1 MPTDAGTV
9 LAASARRS
17 LQAAM
22 TEGVG
27 VLRSRDSMATTL
39 GVLEAVG
46 ATTSSDPHTASW
58 ETTNLHAVATV
69 LTANAKMRKETR
81 GSHWRED
88 FPDTDDEHW
97 HVRLVTTLDAD
108 GVLVTTQE
116 PVPVALTHKEPV

>member
-1 MPTDAGTV
+1 
-9 LAASARRS
+9 
-17 LQAAM
+17 M

-88 FPDTDDEHW
+88 YPDTDDANW
-97 HVRLVTTLDAD
+97 HVRLVTVLDGD
-108 GVLVTTQE
+108 GCLVTTQE
-116 PVPVALTHKEPV
+116 PVPVAATHLTEEPV